1 MAVAAAAVNVF
12 QTITSVVGTSTVG
25 IYTAPIGYTGVILLA
40 QVTNVGS
47 NTQTISFGHRRN
59 GVDTEIVKNLAIPS
73 SDTANLLPGKLV
85 VETGDVLTMVGSNAT
100 DLKFL
105 SSILETSNL

>member
-25 IYTAPIGYTGVILLA
+25 IYTAPVGYTGVVLLA

-47 NTQTISFGHRRN
+47 STQTISFGHRRT
-59 GVDTEIVKNLAIPS
+59 GTDTEIVKDFPVPPK
-73 SDTANLLPGKLV
+73 DTVSFLDGRLGLESGDILV
-85 VETGDVLTMVGSNAT
+85 ISGGSAT
-100 DLKFL
+100 DLKFTG
-105 SSILETSNL
+105 SILETLK